1 MKHRILLQSNPLWL
15 LTGLSRNAKNLLSYL
30 WKTGKY
36 DIAHMVSQ
44 STLTNDPRLALTP
57 WKSFGSIPPDQEI
70 VNRINA
76 DPMYARDASYGALNI
91 ENVVKEWKPTIWI
104 GSDDLWSFPLSYYAD
119 KPWYK
124 RVHGL
129 HHITIDSVPVL
140 DQAFEQARR
149 SKNYITW
156 APFAA
161 KEMRR
166 VGGESMKHVQ
176 SIYGMMDT
184 ENFQPITEAE
194 KQDLRRKF
202 GLPPDMLIFLF
213 VGRNQLRK
221 QFIRVIEAFARF
233 KAEHPNIRASVLFH
247 TSFSEKGAGWD
258 LPKLAAYHGLKP
270 DELFCTYVCKH
281 CGSWIVTRYQGE
293 DLKCPVCGTD
303 KSLVTANIVH
313 GVPESQ
319 MKLIYGIADASFAC
333 LSSGGQ
339 ELTISQSLLCGK
351 PLACTNYSCGE
362 DVCVPETKQFI
373 TPLSWTP
380 YDEPGTCFIK
390 AATRVGDIANFM
402 RKIARAPKRDLQEAG
417 EKGRAWA
424 IQTFGIETIGA
435 QWEKLFSTLNPDLDF
450 SKIEVAGEKP
460 PPKNPDYQAPA
471 ISDNIAWLKDIYKGI
486 LMMSVEENDSGLLHW
501 REKLEHGVTRKQI
514 QEYFVSV
521 AVAENAKMG
530 VAGTS
535 PAASQDFWSL
545 IDKTTGRRRLLF
557 IVKESIG
564 DCLMCTQL
572 FESLQEKYKDHD
584 IYVMTSPQ
592 YNTVFLGNP
601 FIFRLIPWVQQA
613 ENELIMTGAG
623 QDDPYFH
630 VYLNAPILTQSKL
643 GYLTSK
649 P

>member
-36 DIAHMVSQ
+36 DIAHLATQ
-44 STLTNDPRLALTP
+44 STMTNDARLSLTP
-57 WKSFGSIPPDQEI
+57 WKTFGSIPPDQEI
-70 VNRINA
+70 VNRMNS
-76 DPMYARDASYGALNI
+76 DPLYARDASYGALNI
-91 ENVVKEWKPTIWI
+91 ENVVNEWKPTIWI
-104 GSDDLWSFPLSYYAD
+104 GSDDLWSFPLSHYAD
-119 KPWYK
+119 KPWFK
-124 RVHGL
+124 KIHGL
-129 HHITIDSVPVL
+129 HHITVDSVPVL
-140 DQAFEQARR
+140 DQAFEQAKR

-184 ENFQPITEAE
+184 ENFQPISHEE
-194 KQDLRRKF
+194 KCDLRRRF
-202 GLPPDMLIFLF
+202 SLPEDMLIFVF

-221 QFIRVIEAFARF
+221 QFVRVIEAFARF
-233 KAEHPNIRASVLFH
+233 RAEHPNIRAALLCH

-270 DELFCTYVCKH
+270 DELLCTYVCKH

-293 DLKCPVCGTD
+293 DMKCPVCGTD
-303 KSLVTANIVH
+303 KSLVTTNIVH

-319 MKLIYGIADASFAC
+319 MKLIYGLCDASFAC

-339 ELTISQSLLCGK
+339 ELTIAQSLLCGK
-351 PLACTNYSCGE
+351 PLAVTNYSCGE
-362 DVCVPETKQFI
+362 DVCIPETKQFI

-435 QWEKLFSTLNPDLDF
+435 QWEKLFSTLSPDLDF
-450 SKIEVAGEKP
+450 SKIEVTGEKP

-486 LMMSVEENDSGLLHW
+486 LMMEVSDNDSGLLHW
-501 REKLEHGVTRKQI
+501 TEKLAHGVTRKQI

-530 VAGTS
+530 IAGTS
-535 PAASQDFWSL
+535 PTASQDFWSL
-545 IDKTTGRRRLLF
+545 IDKTTGRRRALFLL
-557 IVKESIG
+557 KESIG
-564 DCLMCTQL
+564 DLLMLTAL
-572 FESLQEKYKDHD
+572 FDDFKEKYPDYD
-584 IYVMTSPQ
+584 IYVGCDPQ
-592 YNTVFLGNP
+592 YFTIFDGNQNVKKCLP
-601 FIFRLIPWVQQA
+601 YMLFM
-613 ENELIMTGAG
+613 ENELIMIGAG
-623 QDDPYFH
+623 SNTAYFH
-630 VYLNAPILTQSKL
+630 KYYNVGIATQKVLNYLSH
-643 GYLTSK
+643 
-649 P
+649 